1 MATKILALLFVPV
14 FFSFSTFHTE
24 LTQKE
29 RADAVSYF
37 TETQNNLDASLKG
50 LTAEQLRWRPNDSTW
65 SVADCVEHIALSEKN
80 LFDWA
85 MSTLKEAA
93 NPARRAELK
102 MSDEMVKKVITDR
115 SFKVKTR
122 EGFIPTGQFGDAW
135 KSLEVF
141 KARRSALIAYVQ
153 ETREDLRNHFA
164 ELPFGLIDSYQLLL
178 FLSAHTQRHI
188 LQIEEVKA
196 NPAFPKK

>member
-1 MATKILALLFVPV
+1 MATKILALLFVSV
-14 FFSFSTFHTE
+14 FFSFSAIHTE

-50 LTAEQLRWRPNDSTW
+50 LTAEQLRWKPNDSTW